1 MIEIKTYSK
10 PKKTGGSGGSSSPT
24 KYISGVI
31 SEAEHAGRADKAKRA
46 EVADQANYAGTA
58 ASAQN
63 AAYASEAG
71 NLHADAEILQK
82 YLSKDT
88 VDPQT
93 VNGMVTFA
101 KGLISNLSAQ
111 LKGGASFGSD
121 GSYSF
126 DEKGNLVIESAH
138 SRDFDEMLQNG
149 FALKRNPT
157 SGKYTLSISD
167 LIVWGRMV
175 INTLETRK
183 KYAIGGNVYLSGA
196 SSKIQHVEKV
206 YSEDGETVVGYKCYI
221 LKDDGTMAT
230 QNGWVV
236 GDQALC
242 QTFDIEEGVYQ
253 NVSNQYYWRLV
264 TQVSEEN
271 VAITEKYIDKDGNEQ
286 IRELYEGQ
294 KFAWVVLSKDDCDT
308 NSGIPA
314 SGDTIVMDGH
324 RLTKNEA
331 IDYTERTNVL
341 MLEATGSGSPRII
354 ALTGIVDY
362 KHTTD
367 NEVFILSPRKVIF
380 TTEHFEIRTASGT
393 PITFVHFMGPW
404 VEGTEYHYYD
414 QVSHANALWTCIV
427 EKGKSTTDEPTDG
440 SAYWRKEMSGGKGEK
455 GDDAVIYTL
464 EASPGYIRL
473 SSDGSI
479 DYTNGY
485 INKGDEYGSDKYL
498 VVRGYKVV
506 KGVRDN
512 RFSTEESPVTLRLT
526 INDGSAYSEYTPFD
540 GDSVS
545 IDFEPKYEDSY
556 YSMLEEISHSGLNSV
571 RVDLCEGSEYNT
583 DKILATCD
591 IPIIRNGKGEGVV
604 MAYKNATSRPEPPVT
619 EDLSLLT
626 DGWSRTPQKGGSYE
640 KVSNVSYGNYSVGA
654 TESGYSTS
662 EWSEVSD
669 SRETWRK
676 SPAGLSNNGWA
687 LMKVSFTTNVDNADV
702 RVVIKAYSET
712 NFDFIQVHDIDR
724 EITGSTSLRKNGVVY
739 TSGNGVEGTY
749 SFTSVGAGQH
759 FFYVSYCKDSSQNAN
774 GDYGLFRLDLSENL
788 VSMPSTVWMS
798 QAVLKEGKA
807 VLPWSTPVQITGDDA
822 YRVEVSP
829 STLVFDTNENG
840 LVDSDTLSGKYA
852 TVTVYKGNQKISADN
867 LSLPS
872 NYATKKCTNVD
883 GSISNS
889 NGDARITIDRIDQ
902 ETISGD
908 VTVSK
913 SSGQISF
920 PIDVLGERSTLMW
933 VTVNVQVNVS
943 KFTGSVAFDNKG
955 YKAQFDALSQNAAT
969 KDELTKATA
978 KFEQTAREISL
989 SVSEKSIGR
998 RNLLVG
1004 SAFNRQE
1011 GFGLLL
1017 DSNVRG
1023 YGILMNDGVD
1033 GMNCI
1038 KVASYYDGTRYQYCG
1053 AFWGGNHTKNIRI
1066 KHGTKYTFSCWVK
1079 VLDANTTVYLEVIY
1093 NTAEIGQDRDGR
1105 ITGANTFVINEPN
1118 KWQLVKWSFTTDD
1131 THDWIE
1137 ANVFTSSDVAYKTF
1151 VASFC
1156 KPMLEEGDYNGWTLS
1171 QDDYDYVGGN
1181 MLDNTLSLDKSC
1193 SLYDVNGTL
1202 TPAGFGESTSIY
1214 KSFVYKLKGT
1224 VDSFSQLPSSGN
1236 VYDDTYYV
1244 RNDGTCYAYNGS
1256 EFVDVGNDYYHNVLE
1271 WRKGKPG
1278 AFTPFGLEANKDYVF
1293 SFMAKG
1299 TGLLTAYF
1307 YSPDTDVFV
1316 ESSLGATNISVN
1328 GNASFQLTN
1337 KWERYWVHWRPSDS
1351 LHKYVLLRLNRS
1363 FQSDGSAPIT
1373 NCYIAQPKLEE
1384 GARVTEY
1391 TERKSDLI
1399 DKASLKAAG
1408 ILVDAES
1415 VTLYGNQVHIKK
1427 NKTDADDTVLIDNE
1441 TGKVSAGL
1449 IDADEVVAKGI
1460 RAKNLK
1466 ATNLNVT
1473 GNSRF
1478 GIWEIVKDDTFGE
1491 MIQARG
1497 DLTLPSGTTASGSG
1511 INYLP
1516 LYIRGGIADV
1526 SYFRVGVSCTEF
1538 SYRYGNDFCGVWTG
1552 KAADYVCGGT
1562 DTVFN
1567 TPTGYDYNT
1576 SYHPAEYIYATK
1588 SSPNDPAFAINVVKT
1603 MGSSDGTRTAI
1614 QTNGAIRGVLAPNA
1628 MSIGRDRTI
1637 PNDIGVVICTNDSEM
1652 TLKLPVNPLEGQTL
1666 TIIQG
1671 STSKVYI
1678 VPSGNAKIYCHGQTR
1693 DNTTKFYSGTI
1704 GQFNIFVYVR
1714 GAWQLQWMNSQP

>member
-71 NLHADAEILQK
+71 NLHEDAEILQK
-82 YLSKDT
+82 YLSLEDT
-88 VDPQT
+88 VDPQV
-93 VNGMVTFA
+93 VNGMVIFA
-101 KGLISNLSAQ
+101 KGLISNLLAQ

-126 DEKGNLVIESAH
+126 DEDGNLVIESAH

-242 QTFDIEEGVYQ
+242 QTFDIEEGIYQ

-324 RLTKNEA
+324 RLTENEDT
-331 IDYTERTNVL
+331 DYTERTNVL

-362 KHTTD
+362 KHETD
-367 NEVFILSPRKVIF
+367 NEVFILSPQKVIF
-380 TTEHFEIRTASGT
+380 TTEHFEIRTASGA

-440 SAYWRKEMSGGKGEK
+440 NTYWRKEMSGGKGEK

-464 EASPGYIRL
+464 EASPGYVRL

-485 INKGDEYGSDKYL
+485 IDKGDEYGSDKYL

-512 RFSTEESPVTLRLT
+512 RFSTEASPVTLRLT
-526 INDGSAYSEYTPFD
+526 INDGSAYSEYTPSD

-545 IDFEPKYEDSY
+545 IDFEPKYDSY

-571 RVDLCEGSEYNT
+571 RVDMCEGSEYNPN
-583 DKILATCD
+583 KILATCD
-591 IPIIRNGKGEGVV
+591 IPITQNGKGEGVV

-669 SRETWRK
+669 SGETWRK

-687 LMKVSFTTNVDNADV
+687 LMKVSFTTNVDNDDV

-829 STLVFDTNENG
+829 SVLIFDTDDNG
-840 LVDSDTLSGKYA
+840 RVTSLSGKTA
-852 TVTVYKGNQKISADN
+852 TIRVYQGDKDVSEQFSKYDR
-867 LSLPS
+867 LPS
-872 NYATKKCTNVD
+872 NYYNCN
-883 GSISNS
+883 GSLKDLNTSPLEIQV
-889 NGDARITIDRIDQ
+889 TEIDTQ
-902 ETISGD
+902 VVAAEPYESTISKTNGFLEFILTNGSAT
-908 VTVSK
+908 VTAHV
-913 SSGQISF
+913 
-920 PIDVLGERSTLMW
+920 D
-933 VTVNVQVNVS
+933 VQVNVA
-943 KFTGSVAFDNKG
+943 KFTGQMVNTNKRFSNTLQEVSTSVDGKMDKFDLNEFK
-955 YKAQFDALSQNAAT
+955 SEIT
-969 KDELTKATA
+969 
-978 KFEQTAREISL
+978 QTAREISL
-989 SVSEKSIGR
+989 SVAEKSIGR

-1004 SAFNRQE
+1004 SAFLREDNHYTLSRDTRIE
-1011 GFGLLL
+1011 MN
-1017 DSNVRG
+1017 SG
-1023 YGILMNDGVD
+1023 YNGTNCVKVIDDTDGISHYIGVYWDG
-1033 GMNCI
+1033 
-1038 KVASYYDGTRYQYCG
+1038 SQ
-1053 AFWGGNHTKNIRI
+1053 GGRSVKIE
-1066 KHGTKYTFSCWVK
+1066 KGKKYTISCYYKTNDTNAKFSLKAIYTDKETNAKRLGRPKHLSGNTFNPKYSQWE
-1079 VLDANTTVYLEVIY
+1079 LFTTVID
-1093 NTAEIGQDRDGR
+1093 TTDAESDYIAFNFWEYCNVDAGR
-1105 ITGANTFVINEPN
+1105 IN
-1118 KWQLVKWSFTTDD
+1118 
-1131 THDWIE
+1131 
-1137 ANVFTSSDVAYKTF
+1137 AYI
-1151 VASFC
+1151 C
-1156 KPMLEEGDYNGWTLS
+1156 RPMVEEGDTYNGWTLS
-1171 QDDYDYVGGN
+1171 QDDYDIIGANLIDNSRTLDVGGN
-1181 MLDNTLSLDKSC
+1181 VLEVKGQKALVGDA
-1193 SLYDVNGTL
+1193 YEL
-1202 TPAGFGESTSIY
+1202 TYIG
-1214 KSFVYKLKGT
+1214 
-1224 VDSFSQLPSSGN
+1224 
-1236 VYDDTYYV
+1236 YDDYNTFYRIKGSTFKLNTDYTISFEV
-1244 RNDGTCYAYNGS
+1244 RGDAKYMGVYAY
-1256 EFVDVGNDYYHNVLE
+1256 Y
-1271 WRKGKPG
+1271 
-1278 AFTPFGLEANKDYVF
+1278 
-1293 SFMAKG
+1293 
-1299 TGLLTAYF
+1299 
-1307 YSPDTDVFV
+1307 
-1316 ESSLGATNISVN
+1316 
-1328 GNASFQLTN
+1328 
-1337 KWERYWVHWRPSDS
+1337 
-1351 LHKYVLLRLNRS
+1351 
-1363 FQSDGSAPIT
+1363 PIT
-1373 NCYIAQPKLEE
+1373 NTKFTLYAEPQNGAMTEVTDGGKVDNYVTLIQVKELSKQQRVWSHFRFKDRLPEQIYFQFPKNAEQTGVTSWSVTITRPKIE
-1384 GARVTEY
+1384 VGAVVTEY
-1391 TERKSDLI
+1391 TERKSDLV

-1427 NKTDADDTVLIDNE
+1427 NKTDANDTVLIDNE

-1449 IDADEVVAKGI
+1449 IDADKVVAEGI
-1460 RAKNLK
+1460 QAKNLE
-1466 ATNLNVT
+1466 ATNLKVT
-1473 GNSRF
+1473 GNSKF
-1478 GIWEIVKDDTFGE
+1478 GIWEIAKDDTFGE

-1497 DLTLPSGTTASGSG
+1497 DLQLPSGESVAGSG
-1511 INYLP
+1511 IGYLP
-1516 LYIRGGIADV
+1516 LFIRGGTADAA
-1526 SYFRVGVSCTEF
+1526 SYFRVGVTCTEF
-1538 SYRYGNDFCGVWTG
+1538 SYPYNGINDFCGVWVG
-1552 KAADYVCGGT
+1552 KAADYVCGGVT
-1562 DTVFN
+1562 NTSFN
-1567 TPTGYDYNT
+1567 TPYVYGYNT
-1576 SYHPAEYIYATK
+1576 SYHPAEYIYAKK
-1588 SSPNDPAFAINVVKT
+1588 SSPNDPAFAINVQNPKRT
-1603 MGSSDGTRTAI
+1603 AGERTAI
-1614 QTNGAIRGVLAPNA
+1614 QTNAAIRGVLAPNA
-1628 MSIGRDRTI
+1628 ISINNTGTI
-1637 PNDIGVVICTNDSEM
+1637 PNGIGVVICTNGYEM
-1652 TLKLPVNPLEGQTL
+1652 TLTLPANPLEGQTL
-1666 TIIQG
+1666 IIIQG
-1671 STSKVYI
+1671 SVKRVYI
-1678 VPSGNAKIYCHGQTR
+1678 VPSGDEVIYCGGRTR
-1693 DNTTKFYSGTI
+1693 DRNNKFFSGMI
-1704 GQFNIFVYVR
+1704 GQFNIFVFIR
-1714 GAWQLQWMNSQP
+1714 GNWQLQWMNYQP

>member
-10 PKKTGGSGGSSSPT
+10 PKKTGGSGGSSSST
-24 KYISGVI
+24 KYISGVV
-31 SEAEHAGRADKAKRA
+31 SEAEHAARADKAKRA

-71 NLHADAEILQK
+71 NLREDAEILQQ
-82 YLSKDT
+82 YLSLKDT
-88 VDPQT
+88 VDPQV
-93 VNGMVTFA
+93 VNGMVIFA
-101 KGLISNLSAQ
+101 KGLISNLLAQ

-121 GSYSF
+121 GLYSF
-126 DEKGNLVIESAH
+126 DKDGNLVIESAH

-264 TQVSEEN
+264 TQVSKEN

-294 KFAWVVLSKDDCDT
+294 KFAYVVLSKDDCDK
-308 NSGIPA
+308 NSGVPA

-324 RLTKNEA
+324 RLTENED

-362 KHTTD
+362 KHDTD
-367 NEVFILSPRKVIF
+367 NEVFILSPQKVIF
-380 TTEHFEIRTASGT
+380 TTEHFEIRTASGA

-404 VEGTEYHYYD
+404 VKDTEYHYYD

-440 SAYWRKEMSGGKGEK
+440 NTYWRKEMSGGKGEK

-464 EASPGYIRL
+464 EASPGYVRL

-485 INKGDEYGSDKYL
+485 IDKGDEYGSDKYL
-498 VVRGYKVV
+498 VVRGYKVA

-512 RFSTEESPVTLRLT
+512 RFSTEASPITLRLT
-526 INDGSAYSEYTPFD
+526 INDGSAYSEYTPSD

-545 IDFEPKYEDSY
+545 IDFEPKYGDSY
-556 YSMLEEISHSGLNSV
+556 YSMLEEISHSGLKSV
-571 RVDLCEGSEYNT
+571 RVDMCEGSEYNPN
-583 DKILATCD
+583 KILATLD
-591 IPIIRNGKGEGVV
+591 IPIVK
-604 MAYKNATSRPEPPVT
+604 
-619 EDLSLLT
+619 
-626 DGWSRTPQKGGSYE
+626 DGQK
-640 KVSNVSYGNYSVGA
+640 
-654 TESGYSTS
+654 
-662 EWSEVSD
+662 
-669 SRETWRK
+669 
-676 SPAGLSNNGWA
+676 
-687 LMKVSFTTNVDNADV
+687 
-702 RVVIKAYSET
+702 
-712 NFDFIQVHDIDR
+712 
-724 EITGSTSLRKNGVVY
+724 
-739 TSGNGVEGTY
+739 
-749 SFTSVGAGQH
+749 
-759 FFYVSYCKDSSQNAN
+759 
-774 GDYGLFRLDLSENL
+774 
-788 VSMPSTVWMS
+788 
-798 QAVLKEGKA
+798 
-807 VLPWSTPVQITGDDA
+807 GDDA
-822 YRVEVSP
+822 ASYNINFVTYKDDVHNDTLLYVYVVRSVGKESTSTLISNIPEISETAGLEVRVYCDGVYNENLTNHVKWSGSIQRSAWETVKNFEVRLYLNDKLVTSNSYSFGEQGESALEIIVTP
-829 STLVFDTNENG
+829 ETLVFDTGDDGLIPSGTSKQASISCYRNSVKVTNVSYSKSAVKNCSASVSESNG
-840 LVDSDTLSGKYA
+840 SA
-852 TVTVYKGNQKISADN
+852 TVTISEITSQEVADKSGNS
-867 LSLPS
+867 S
-872 NYATKKCTNVD
+872 T
-883 GSISNS
+883 ISN
-889 NGDARITIDRIDQ
+889 T
-902 ETISGD
+902 SGY
-908 VTVSK
+908 VTVQVWDK
-913 SSGQISF
+913 DTNLYHRVQVKF
-920 PIDVLGERSTLMW
+920 M
-933 VTVNVQVNVS
+933 VNVA
-943 KFTGSVAFDNKG
+943 KFTGQMVNTNKRFSLQHKELSDDVKDKVG
-955 YKAQFDALSQNAAT
+955 SSELRQFKGEIT
-969 KDELTKATA
+969 
-978 KFEQTAREISL
+978 QTAREISL

-1038 KVASYYDGTRYQYCG
+1038 KAASYYDGTRYQCCG
-1053 AFWGGNHTKNIRI
+1053 AFWGGYNTKNIRI
-1066 KHGTKYTFSCWVK
+1066 KHGTQYTFSCWVK

-1093 NTAEIGQDRDGR
+1093 NRAEIGQDRDGR
-1105 ITGANTFVINEPN
+1105 LTGTYSFAIKEPN

-1137 ANVFTSSDVAYKTF
+1137 ANVFTSSDVYHKTF
-1151 VASFC
+1151 VARFC
-1156 KPMLEEGDYNGWTLS
+1156 KPMLAEGDYNGWTLS

-1181 MLDNTLSLDKSC
+1181 MLDNTLSLDKSG

-1202 TPAGFGESTSIY
+1202 TPAGFGESTSIH
-1214 KSFVYKLKGT
+1214 KSFTYKLKGT

-1256 EFVDVGNDYYHNVLE
+1256 EFVDVGNDSYHNVLE

-1278 AFTPFGLEANKDYVF
+1278 AFTSFGLEANKDYVF

-1307 YSPDTDVFV
+1307 YSPETDVFV
-1316 ESSLGATNISVN
+1316 ESSLGITNIPVD
-1328 GNASFQLTN
+1328 GGASFQLTN

-1363 FQSDGSAPIT
+1363 FQSDGGAPVT
-1373 NCYIAQPKLEE
+1373 DCYIAQPKLEE
-1384 GARVTEY
+1384 GAKMTEY
-1391 TERKSDLI
+1391 TERKSDLV

-1408 ILVDAES
+1408 IVIDSES

-1427 NKTDADDTVLIDNE
+1427 NKTDANDTVLIDNA

-1449 IDADEVVAKGI
+1449 IDADKVVAKGI
-1460 RAKNLK
+1460 KTQELEAQHLD
-1466 ATNLNVT
+1466 VT
-1473 GNSRF
+1473 GNSRL
-1478 GIWEIVKDDTFGE
+1478 GIFEIKTSSEDGRDNYTIDGDMITYSGSYKLPDGTTTITSDDGLAYLMYKPLFIRQGAPDMGKYMRLGNYYTEWDDCGTGNGDSYLFNGAA
-1491 MIQARG
+1491 ARYVCSG
-1497 DLTLPSGTTASGSG
+1497 SNTCKNYTLPTNLSYNN
-1511 INYLP
+1511 NYFP
-1516 LYIRGGIADV
+1516 V
-1526 SYFRVGVSCTEF
+1526 SYIYST
-1538 SYRYGNDFCGVWTG
+1538 
-1552 KAADYVCGGT
+1552 KAT
-1562 DTVFN
+1562 Q
-1567 TPTGYDYNT
+1567 
-1576 SYHPAEYIYATK
+1576 
-1588 SSPNDPAFAINVVKT
+1588 NDPAFAINVQPKGT
-1603 MGSSDGTRTAI
+1603 PGTRTAI
-1614 QTNGAIRGVLAPNA
+1614 QTNGAIRGVLAPNVEI
-1628 MSIGRDRTI
+1628 MQWGGTI
-1637 PNDIGVVICTNDSEM
+1637 QYGVGVVLCTNNDTR
-1652 TLKLPVNPLEGQTL
+1652 TLTLPENPVEGQTL
-1666 TIIQG
+1666 IIIQKG
-1671 STSKVYI
+1671 TGRVYLN
-1678 VPSGNAKIYCHGQTR
+1678 PGKKTIYCGTR
-1693 DNTTKFYSGTI
+1693 SANNFYSDTT
-1704 GQFNIFVYVR
+1704 GQFSILVYANS
-1714 GAWQLQWMNSQP
+1714 AWQLQWMNYQP